1 MKFKQNDK
9 VQILKYKEYLS
20 SGPYLKLELKK
31 AEGKIGTIIK
41 GPQQDSYQIDI
52 DNSLM
57 WVPDCM
63 LNKVADP

>member
-1 MKFKQNDK
+1 MRIKPNDK
-9 VQILKYKEYLS
+9 VKILKYKEYLS
-20 SGPYLKLELKK
+20 SGPYLELELKM

-41 GPQQDSYQIDI
+41 GPKQDSFQVDV

-63 LNKVADP
+63 LELQG